1 MRPFRTGAW
10 LVCAA
15 LALTAGCNR
24 NKGEEATPS
33 AEPQKIPDDQAGL
46 VEERDD
52 GKLEWVVQ
60 EDGAVRVK
68 VTLNEGT
75 TPALSGVLLVD
86 GQSYQLTA
94 SGAALTTAI
103 PKLGEGLTTITY
115 SLKVGEATWDGSL
128 HVPQGGTK
136 ELIAVPTVSVPEG
149 TKGPHGGA
157 VDVIGDQRVEI
168 VVDEKTG
175 EVRMY
180 MLDDKLQPIP
190 VGSASAVV
198 GFQQAPDGKPQDPQ
212 AQDPKPQDPQA
223 QDPKPQETK

>member
-1 MRPFRTGAW
+1 M
-10 LVCAA
+10 LA
-15 LALTAGCNR
+15 LAPGCNR
-24 NKGEEATPS
+24 NKDQEANPT

-60 EDGAVRVK
+60 DDGAVRVK
-68 VTLNEGT
+68 VTVNEGT

-86 GQSYQLTA
+86 AQSYQLSA
-94 SGAALTTAI
+94 NGAALTTAI
-103 PKLGEGLTTITY
+103 PKLGDGLTTITY

-136 ELIAVPTVSVPEG
+136 ELIATPAVSVPEG

-175 EVRMY
+175 EVRVY
-180 MLDDKLQPIP
+180 MLDDKLQAIP

-198 GFQQAPDGKPQDPQ
+198 GFAQAPDAKPE
-212 AQDPKPQDPQA
+212 DPKPQDPQA